1 MLKVIFIQIIFLG
14 NYFYRLS
21 VTNLSQLIYVIQTI
35 FKIDFSIF
43 YQRFILYF

>member
-21 VTNLSQLIYVIQTI
+21 NFLIVIIDYVIQTI
-35 FKIDFSIF
+35 FKIDFWIF
-43 YQRFILYF
+43 

>member
-21 VTNLSQLIYVIQTI
+21 INFLIITIDYVIQTI
-35 FKIDFSIF
+35 FKIDFWIF
-43 YQRFILYF
+43 